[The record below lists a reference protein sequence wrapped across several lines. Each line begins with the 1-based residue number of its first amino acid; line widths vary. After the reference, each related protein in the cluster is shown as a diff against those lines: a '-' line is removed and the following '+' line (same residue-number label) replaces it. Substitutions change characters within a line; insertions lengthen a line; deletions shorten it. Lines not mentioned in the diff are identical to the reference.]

1 MCWTTYKEELAKARI
16 ADKDIKVFKVCRKIN
31 EQIVSF
37 YMGKEYD
44 VGETYRGKFNP
55 SETENVFNH
64 GIKTGFHSY
73 NPENTVIKKRKSSS
87 TFDDEDDD
95 VDWDDFNWIEV
106 FDMDRHH
113 LDHFVKTENVVRV
126 ECTIPEG
133 STYYEN
139 ENGEI
144 VSDTIRIDSFHDLI

>member
-1 MCWTTYKEELAKARI
+1 MCWITYIEELAKART
-16 ADKDIKVFKVCRKIN
+16 ADKPIKTFKICRKSD
-31 EQIVSF
+31 EQVVSF

-44 VGETYRGKFNP
+44 VGETYSGKFDP
-55 SETENVFNH
+55 SETENIFNN

-73 NPENTVIKKRKSSS
+73 NSENTIVKKRKMFS
-87 TFDDEDDD
+87 TFDNEDDD
-95 VDWDDFNWIEV
+95 ADWDDFSWIEV
-106 FDMDRHH
+106 FGMDRFH
-113 LDHFVKTENVVRV
+113 LDHFMNTEDVVLV

-144 VSDTIRIDSFHDLI
+144 VSDAIRIDSFNNLF